1 MRRGPLRFPYAG
13 RADRYGVLAF
23 RGGIDATERIGG
35 FHVPERSAYVDRPA
49 GAETWRDW
57 VSSGAGL
64 RHALHCRSGLVRARR
79 RIVPRMADVRSAL
92 GFVFGTW
99 AGLRQFRP
107 CRGALQRFN
116 PRRPKPGSFCARQQ
130 LREPWKRRSGL
141 LRPSGR
147 CGSLSAAAGASVDGM
162 SIDLLYVEPSEN
174 RTPDLPTARGR
185 VY

>member
-23 RGGIDATERIGG
+23 RGGIDTTEKDWR
-35 FHVPERSAYVDRPA
+35 VPCSGTLCICRSARGRGDLARLGFVR
-49 GAETWRDW
+49 R
-57 VSSGAGL
+57 GL

-92 GFVFGTW
+92 GFGFGTW

-107 CRGALQRFN
+107 CRGALHRFN

-162 SIDLLYVEPSEN
+162 SIDLLYVEPGEN